1 MGNFRFM
8 RILVFFDLPVDTAKN
23 RREYSR
29 FRRFLI
35 KEGFI
40 MMQESVYCKLALNMT
55 VVDSV
60 VSRVRKNKPSDGIV
74 QMLTV
79 TEKQYNSME
88 FIVGSKQSDVIDSD
102 ERLVVI

>member
-1 MGNFRFM
+1 MGNYRFM
-8 RILVFFDLPVDTAKN
+8 RILVFFDLPVETAKN

-60 VSRVRKNKPSDGIV
+60 SSRVRKTKPSDGIV

-88 FIVGSKQSDVIDSD
+88 FIVGSKKSDIIDSD

>member
-1 MGNFRFM
+1 M
-8 RILVFFDLPVDTAKN
+8 RILVFFDLPVETAKN

-60 VSRVRKNKPSDGIV
+60 SIRVRKNKPSDGIV

-88 FIVGSKQSDVIDSD
+88 FIVGSKKSDIIDSD

>member
-1 MGNFRFM
+1 
-8 RILVFFDLPVDTAKN
+8 
-23 RREYSR
+23 
-29 FRRFLI
+29 
-35 KEGFI
+35 
-40 MMQESVYCKLALNMT
+40 MT

>member
-1 MGNFRFM
+1 M
-8 RILVFFDLPVDTAKN
+8 RILVFFDLPVETAKN

-60 VSRVRKNKPSDGIV
+60 SSRVRKNKPSVGIV

-88 FIVGSKQSDVIDSD
+88 FIVGSKKSDIIDSD